1 MTIQEVGDSFRTI
14 TGLIDALTID
24 EEEIEHAKG
33 QEVLIVQFWSTLNL
47 QSVEAIAISEKIM
60 EKNAGKWNQKVRIIA
75 VNIDESP
82 KDAITTAK
90 ENGWKVIDQ
99 YHVGDSPDMPLN

>member
-1 MTIQEVGDSFRTI
+1 MTVQEVGDSFRTV

-33 QEVLIVQFWSTLNL
+33 EEILVIQFWETINP

-60 EKNAGKWNQKVRIIA
+60 EKNASKWYQKVRIIA
-75 VNIDESP
+75 VSMDESP
-82 KDAITTAK
+82 KDALSAAK
-90 ENGWKVIDQ
+90 EKGWKVIEQ
-99 YHVGDSPDMPLN
+99 YHVGD